1 MKTSPR
7 CFLPV
12 LVLAILLSAGCSSS
26 KNFYLEDQYQNGK
39 EDTSVMILPLDR
51 EYFPENYEYTFGHFN
66 TDQEQVFRSTA
77 EVTFSQTAGVPTYL
91 FSGDSV
97 NSDMFRPS
105 ELETGNS
112 SFEVLTPTD
121 ASGIQAGNN
130 SGNPGFVL
138 LLDGFTFDRETVT
151 VEGSGY
157 AGHEQSAKFVLVFET
172 RYLYWNPRTSST
184 AGWGTVRSSIDL
196 EGQNPT
202 RDEYSEVLADVMRT
216 IAQNGPVQGA
226 NP

>member
-12 LVLAILLSAGCSSS
+12 LALAILLSAGCSSS
-26 KNFYLEDQYQNGK
+26 KNFYLEEEYQNGK

-51 EYFPENYEYTFGHFN
+51 DYFPDSYEYTFGFFSSE
-66 TDQEQVFRSTA
+66 QEQVFRSTA
-77 EVTFSQTAGVPTYL
+77 EVTFSRTAGVPTYL

-97 NSDMFRPS
+97 NSATFRPS
-105 ELETGNS
+105 ELETGNR

-121 ASGIQAGNN
+121 PSGIQGYSN

-138 LLDGFTFDRETVT
+138 LLDGFTFERETVT

-172 RYLYWNPRTSST
+172 RYVYWNPRTSSV
-184 AGWGTVRSSIDL
+184 AGWGTARSSVDL
-196 EGQNPT
+196 EGQNPS
-202 RDEYSEVLADVMRT
+202 RDEYSEVLTDVMRT